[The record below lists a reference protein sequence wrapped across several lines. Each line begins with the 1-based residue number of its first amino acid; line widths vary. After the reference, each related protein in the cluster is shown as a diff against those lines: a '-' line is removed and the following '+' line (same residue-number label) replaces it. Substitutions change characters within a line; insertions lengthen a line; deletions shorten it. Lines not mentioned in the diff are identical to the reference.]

1 LVSKYTKNSDRLWE
15 KLMVES
21 ALRYDEYAVPD
32 VSHLV
37 TEDDTPVDNIAS
49 AKQQRLLV
57 SSLYSSQQG
66 ETFLAETNVGVFHTL
81 KQPAVVPDVFL
92 SLGVKVPDNWWEKKN
107 RSYLIWE
114 FGKPPEVVVEIV
126 SNKEGNELGS
136 KLQLYEQIRISYYI
150 VYDPS
155 QQLGEQVLRIYE
167 LRGMHYV
174 ETLQT
179 WLEQVGLGLTLWEG
193 EFEGKQDT
201 WLRWCNREG
210 DLLLTGDEL
219 ARQAQQQARQAQQ
232 RAEVAEQRAE
242 QLAQHLR
249 SLGIDPDTL

>member
-1 LVSKYTKNSDRLWE
+1 MTEMKDKP
-15 KLMVES
+15 MVES
-21 ALRYDEYAVPD
+21 ALLYDDYATPD

-57 SSLYSSQQG
+57 SSLYSSLQ
-66 ETFLAETNVGVFHTL
+66 EEIFLAETNVGIFHTP
-81 KQPAVVPDVFL
+81 KQPAIVPDVFV
-92 SLGVKVPDNWWEKKN
+92 SFGVRVPENWWDKKN

-114 FGKPPEVVVEIV
+114 FGKPPEVVIEIV

-167 LRGMHYV
+167 LRGRHYT
-174 ETLQT
+174 ETSQT
-179 WLEQVGLGLTLWEG
+179 WLEQVGMGLTLWEG
-193 EFEGKQDT
+193 EFEGKRDS
-201 WLRWCNREG
+201 WLRWCDRDG
-210 DLLLTGDEL
+210 KILLTGDE
-219 ARQAQQQARQAQQ
+219 
-232 RAEVAEQRAE
+232 RAERLAER
-242 QLAQHLR
+242 LR
-249 SLGIDPDTL
+249 SLGIDPNTV